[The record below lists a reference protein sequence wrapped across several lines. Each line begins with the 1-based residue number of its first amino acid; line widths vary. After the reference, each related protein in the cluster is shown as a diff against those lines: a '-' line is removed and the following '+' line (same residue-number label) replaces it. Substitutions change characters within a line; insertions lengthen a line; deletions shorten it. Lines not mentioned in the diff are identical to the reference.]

1 MSVEQV
7 EGCLTREGRERLIT
21 RLWGIVSRLVGQ
33 QAASERS
40 GSATLLKHSA
50 LYLFARGLP
59 GLVAF
64 LSIAIY
70 TRLLSPEAYGQ
81 YVLVVATVGLCN
93 SIVFCWLRM
102 GLLRFL
108 PAHLGHPQ
116 ALLSTLVTGYWWLVL
131 GTGGLAVMVLLVFPE
146 APWKGFVPIG
156 VLLLWA
162 QAWFELNLELV
173 RSRLAALRYLLVS
186 LVKAILALGLGVLL
200 IFLGLAAYGPLLGLA
215 VGMVFS
221 ALALTRGEWN
231 GVRLGTTDPQLL
243 RSLLGYGLP
252 LTATFALAFVIN
264 SSDRLLIGWR
274 LGADAAGLYAA
285 GYDLAQQSLVVLMMM
300 VNLAGYPIVV
310 RALEQE
316 GLQACQ
322 QQLQRNLLLLLAVAL
337 PAATGLAVLAP
348 NIARTLLPLAFQETA
363 SQVIPWIALAVLF
376 SGVKNYYLDLSF
388 QLGRYTLGQV
398 WITLIAAIL
407 NVALTLWWLPT
418 LGIIGAAYATV
429 VAYVL
434 AFGLSWMVGR
444 RIFPI
449 PFYPAD
455 VPKLFLAAAAMAAV
469 LWPTL
474 AFHGKAALVGQVV
487 LGAGIYA
494 LLLVIL
500 DVGGTRS
507 RIGHILSEAGFDTGL
522 LSKATH

>member
-1 MSVEQV
+1 MSVEWV
-7 EGCLTREGRERLIT
+7 EGCSTREGRERLIK
-21 RLWGIVSRLVGQ
+21 RLWGIVLRLVGQ

-108 PAHLGHPQ
+108 PAHLERPQ
-116 ALLSTLVTGYWWLVL
+116 ALLSTLVTAYWWLVL
-131 GTGGLAVMVLLVFPE
+131 GTGGLAVMVFLIFPE
-146 APWKGFVPIG
+146 APWKEFVPLG

-173 RSRLAALRYLLVS
+173 RSRLAALRYLLIS
-186 LVKAILALGLGVLL
+186 LVKAVLALGLGALL

-252 LTATFALAFVIN
+252 LTATFALAFVID

-285 GYDLAQQSLVVLMMM
+285 GYDLAQGIMRLLMIT
-300 VNLAGYPIVV
+300 VYLASYPIIVH
-310 RALEQE
+310 ALEQE
-316 GLQACQ
+316 GLHSCQ

-348 NIARTLLPLAFQETA
+348 NIARTLLPPAFQEMA

-376 SGVKNYYLDLSF
+376 SGVKSYYLDLSF
-388 QLGRYTLGQV
+388 YLGRYTLGQM
-398 WITLIAAIL
+398 WIALATAIVNVAFTLWWIPKMGPIGAVYATLVAYFVAFVLSMIVGHNVFPLPFPYKDTLKILVASGVMGLLLWLIPQHRMLYVLVLQTVGAAMIYIFIIGLL
-407 NVALTLWWLPT
+407 NVAGYRKEI
-418 LGIIGAAYATV
+418 LGR
-429 VAYVL
+429 L
-434 AFGLSWMVGR
+434 
-444 RIFPI
+444 
-449 PFYPAD
+449 
-455 VPKLFLAAAAMAAV
+455 
-469 LWPTL
+469 
-474 AFHGKAALVGQVV
+474 GQ
-487 LGAGIYA
+487 
-494 LLLVIL
+494 
-500 DVGGTRS
+500 
-507 RIGHILSEAGFDTGL
+507 
-522 LSKATH
+522 